1 MRYRA
6 GYSIV
11 ELVLALL
18 ILGIIAGIAVPATA
32 GARDRIAVGSA
43 RAELAAAVATARST
57 AIVAGGATLVI
68 DGPRAVAWIETP
80 AQSSTVRHDVGARYG
95 VTLRTARD
103 QPVSLRF
110 DALGIGRMTA
120 TTVRVRRGTR
130 EAALVVSAYGRV
142 RQ

>member
-6 GYSIV
+6 GFSIV
-11 ELVLALL
+11 ELALVLL
-18 ILGIIAGIAVPATA
+18 ILGIIAGIAVPASA
-32 GARDRIAVGSA
+32 RARDRVAVGSA
-43 RAELAAAVATARST
+43 RAELAAAVATARSM

-68 DGPRAVAWIETP
+68 DGPGAVAWIETAARRSP
-80 AQSSTVRHDVGARYG
+80 AHHDVGARYG
-95 VTLRTARD
+95 VTLQTARD

-120 TTVRVRRGTR
+120 TTVRVRRGGS
-130 EAALVVSAYGRV
+130 EASLVVSAYGRV